1 MEHKFGY
8 SGQNIEEYSAIL
20 ENKLDSIQSYA
31 EESKTQAAEDEN
43 EFETDF
49 IGGRG
54 DLQNDL

>member
-31 EESKTQAAEDEN
+31 EESKSQAAEDEN

-49 IGGRG
+49 IGGR
-54 DLQNDL
+54 DLQSDL